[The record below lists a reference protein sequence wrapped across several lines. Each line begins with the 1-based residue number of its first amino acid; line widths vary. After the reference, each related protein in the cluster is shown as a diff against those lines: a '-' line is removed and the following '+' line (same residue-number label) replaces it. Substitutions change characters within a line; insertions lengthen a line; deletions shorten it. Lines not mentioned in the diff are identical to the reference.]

1 MLGCFIVRPCCV
13 LLANFHRS
21 HLQGRVKSVLKK
33 AGGGGGGA
41 TGTSARKAPRKI
53 SFAPGAGEEEGIEES
68 EEEVEEPRE
77 GIEVGACEAW

>member
-1 MLGCFIVRPCCV
+1 M
-13 LLANFHRS
+13 
-21 HLQGRVKSVLKK
+21 LKK